1 MDRVGLSGR
10 GRSTRSG
17 GVKLQKPEGV
27 MKGFYGPLLCRGA
40 AHPRIGFEPLE
51 GPYAGQ
57 ISSSYRVLDRQDFT
71 PYKAACSGAA

>member
-1 MDRVGLSGR
+1 
-10 GRSTRSG
+10 
-17 GVKLQKPEGV
+17 